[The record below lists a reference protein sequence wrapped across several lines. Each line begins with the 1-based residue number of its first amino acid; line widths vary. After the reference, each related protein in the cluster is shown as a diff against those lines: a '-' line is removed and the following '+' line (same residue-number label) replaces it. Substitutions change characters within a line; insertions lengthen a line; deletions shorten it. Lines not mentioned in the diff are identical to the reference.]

1 MAKRNVELLLNKTVE
16 SLGLVGDVVKVKPG
30 HARNYLLPHG
40 LAEYPTAEKIE
51 ALKEARAKAAAE
63 MQKRQEARAKLIE
76 RLAGVTIK
84 LIRSVNDQGVLYG
97 AVTHRD
103 IADQLAIDKFDVE
116 IRAVRLANT
125 VRRIGT
131 YTCAI
136 VFDRELRT
144 EINVEVLPD
153 RTLELFQQ
161 SVDAERAVETE
172 EPAEE
177 TQESEDAGEDEA
189 ADGEAKGK
197 KGKKGKKSADK
208 GDDEGDSKSAKAG
221 KGEKSE
227 KAEKADAS
235 EKHGKSDKGKKPK
248 KDKD

>member
-1 MAKRNVELLLNKTVE
+1 MAKRNVELLLNITVE
-16 SLGLVGDVVKVKPG
+16 NLGLVGDVVKVKPG

-51 ALKEARAKAAAE
+51 ALKDARATAAAA
-63 MQKRQEARAKLIE
+63 MQKRQEGRAKLIA
-76 RLAGVTIK
+76 RLTDVTIK
-84 LIRSVNDQGVLYG
+84 LIRSVNDQGALYG

-103 IADQLAIDKFDVE
+103 IFDQLQVDGFPVE
-116 IRAVRLANT
+116 IHAVRLANT

-144 EINVEVLPD
+144 EINIEVLPD

-161 SVDAERAVETE
+161 SVDAERAAENE
-172 EPAEE
+172 EVAED
-177 TQESEDAGEDEA
+177 TQETSTDAEGSEDSES
-189 ADGEAKGK
+189 KGK
-197 KGKKGKKSADK
+197 KGKKEKKGKKSADK
-208 GDDEGDSKSAKAG
+208 SDEEAAPKA
-221 KGEKSE
+221 EKSE
-227 KAEKADAS
+227 KAEKA
-235 EKHGKSDKGKKPK
+235 GKSDKSKKSK

>member
-1 MAKRNVELLLNKTVE
+1 MAKRNVELLLNISVE
-16 SLGLVGDVVKVKPG
+16 NLGLVGDVVKVKPG

-51 ALKEARAKAAAE
+51 ALKDARAAAAAA
-63 MQKRQEARAKLIE
+63 MQKRQEGRAKLIE
-76 RLAGVTIK
+76 RLTDVTIK
-84 LIRSVNDQGVLYG
+84 LIRSVNDQGALYG

-103 IADQLAIDKFDVE
+103 IFDQLVLDGFAVE
-116 IRAVRLANT
+116 MQAVRLANT
-125 VRRIGT
+125 VRRIGS

-161 SVDAERAVETE
+161 SVDAERAAQSEDVVEEME
-172 EPAEE
+172 EATDE
-177 TQESEDAGEDEA
+177 TQGDDDS
-189 ADGEAKGK
+189 KGK
-197 KGKKGKKSADK
+197 KGKKDKKGKKSADK
-208 GDDEGDSKSAKAG
+208 SDDEAAPKA
-221 KGEKSE
+221 E
-227 KAEKADAS
+227 KAEKSDKP
-235 EKHGKSDKGKKPK
+235 EKSGKSEKGKKSK

>member
-1 MAKRNVELLLNKTVE
+1 MAKRNVELLLNITVE
-16 SLGLVGDVVKVKPG
+16 NLGLVGDVVKVKPG

-51 ALKEARAKAAAE
+51 ALKDARATAAAA
-63 MQKRQEARAKLIE
+63 MQKRQEGRAKLIA
-76 RLAGVTIK
+76 RLTDVTIK
-84 LIRSVNDQGVLYG
+84 LIRSVNDQGALYG

-103 IADQLAIDKFDVE
+103 IFDQLQVDGFPVE
-116 IRAVRLANT
+116 IHAVRLANT

-144 EINVEVLPD
+144 EINIEVLPD

-161 SVDAERAVETE
+161 SVDAERAAENEEVAEDTE
-172 EPAEE
+172 ETNTDAEG
-177 TQESEDAGEDEA
+177 SEDSES
-189 ADGEAKGK
+189 KGK
-197 KGKKGKKSADK
+197 KGKKEKKAKKSADK
-208 GDDEGDSKSAKAG
+208 SDEEAAPKA
-221 KGEKSE
+221 EKSE
-227 KAEKADAS
+227 KAEKA
-235 EKHGKSDKGKKPK
+235 GKSDKGKKSK

>member
-1 MAKRNVELLLNKTVE
+1 MAKRNVELLLNITVE
-16 SLGLVGDVVKVKPG
+16 NLGLVGDVVKVKPG

-51 ALKEARAKAAAE
+51 ALKDARATAAAA
-63 MQKRQEARAKLIE
+63 MQKRQEGRAKLIA
-76 RLAGVTIK
+76 RLTDVTIK
-84 LIRSVNDQGVLYG
+84 LIRSVNDQGALYG

-103 IADQLAIDKFDVE
+103 IFDQLQVDGFPVE
-116 IRAVRLANT
+116 IHAVRLANT

-144 EINVEVLPD
+144 EINIEVLPD

-161 SVDAERAVETE
+161 SVDAERAAENE
-172 EPAEE
+172 EVAED
-177 TQESEDAGEDEA
+177 TQETSTDAEGSEDSES
-189 ADGEAKGK
+189 KGK
-197 KGKKGKKSADK
+197 KGKKEKKGKKSADK
-208 GDDEGDSKSAKAG
+208 SDEEAAPKA
-221 KGEKSE
+221 EKSE
-227 KAEKADAS
+227 KAEKA
-235 EKHGKSDKGKKPK
+235 GKSDKGKKSK

>member
-1 MAKRNVELLLNKTVE
+1 MAKRNVELLLNISVE
-16 SLGLVGDVVKVKPG
+16 NLGLVGDVVKVKPG

-51 ALKEARAKAAAE
+51 SLKEARAVAAAA
-63 MQKRQEARAKLIE
+63 MQKRQEGRAKLIE
-76 RLAGVTIK
+76 RLSDVTIK
-84 LIRSVNDQGVLYG
+84 LIRSVNDQGALYG

-103 IADQLAIDKFDVE
+103 IFDQLHLDGFPVE
-116 IRAVRLANT
+116 MQAVRLANT
-125 VRRIGT
+125 VRRIGS

-161 SVDAERAVETE
+161 TVDAERA
-172 EPAEE
+172 A
-177 TQESEDAGEDEA
+177 DNEDEA
-189 ADGEAKGK
+189 QDTDTFVAQEESEEGDDSQGIGK
-197 KGKKGKKSADK
+197 KGKKDKKGKKSSDK
-208 GDDEGDSKSAKAG
+208 SDQEAAP
-221 KGEKSE
+221 KGEK
-227 KAEKADAS
+227 ADKADKT
-235 EKHGKSDKGKKPK
+235 EKPGKSDKGKKSK